1 MTTRLPTFAARLRPA
16 VRQLRGATLAAAVAG
31 ALLLAACG
39 GSAEVDQEF
48 EARRV
53 IVLGDENSLLVD
65 PGSTR
70 NGRKYGVNGTVSD
83 SDPTIDCN
91 VYPLW
96 VQGLASH
103 YNLRFPECNVG
114 GGVQANPQ
122 SRMRAAYGARATDLS
137 TQIGT
142 QLVES
147 SFRSDDL
154 VTVLVGS
161 WDVINAYTQ
170 YPAKGEDELVRD
182 VEAAAAETARQV
194 NRLADLDARVL
205 ISTIPDISY
214 SPWAR
219 REASEHTDTDRADL
233 IRRLVQRYNAA
244 LRSAI
249 RNDGRKIGLLLT
261 DELTQAVAKI
271 PGTAG
276 IVNSALAVC
285 DPARSSLVPPSS
297 LDCTPFTLIANGNAT
312 SYLWADE
319 LHLTPGAQK
328 AIGNLAVN
336 RARDNP
342 F

>member
-1 MTTRLPTFAARLRPA
+1 MTTRLSSAARPRPAPRRWRGLSFAAALVGA
-16 VRQLRGATLAAAVAG
+16 VLV
-31 ALLLAACG
+31 AACG
-39 GSAEVDQEF
+39 GSAETQDEF
-48 EARRV
+48 EANR
-53 IVLGDENSLLVD
+53 IIALGDENSLLVD
-65 PGSTR
+65 PGTTR
-70 NGRKYGVNGTVSD
+70 NGRKYSVNGTVSD
-83 SDPTIDCN
+83 TDASIDCN
-91 VYPLW
+91 VFPLW
-96 VQGLASH
+96 VQVLASQ

-122 SRMRAAYGARATDLS
+122 SRMRATYGARAADLS

-142 QLVES
+142 QLAES
-147 SFRSDDL
+147 AFRSDDL

-161 WDVINAYTQ
+161 WDVINAYGA
-170 YPAKGEDELVRD
+170 YPAKGEDDLVRE

-219 REASEHTDTDRADL
+219 REAADHTDTDRAAL
-233 IRRLVQRYNAA
+233 IRRLVLRYNAA
-244 LRSAI
+244 LRSNI
-249 RNDGRKIGLLLT
+249 RNDGTHIGLLLT
-261 DELTQAVAKI
+261 DELTQTVAKL

-276 IVNSALAVC
+276 IANSAVAVC
-285 DPARSSLVPPSS
+285 DPARSALVPPSS
-297 LDCTPFTLIANGNAT
+297 LDCTPLTLIPNGNAT
-312 SYLWADE
+312 SYLWADD

-336 RARDNP
+336 RARNNP